1 MEESK
6 MVMEKARPGLEAL
19 SQLAPRLNKATDLY
33 MTELKEIEAELSKL
47 NLGIEVELSLS
58 NWIQAGSSKTEWD
71 DAGEPLGVFYH
82 AWTLGY
88 GKDHRGNWCFLVREY
103 KVRADDP
110 HDVVEEDAT
119 PLLQASRDLRI
130 AAAEKIPGLLKTIEQ
145 HVKKKIEVLTMV
157 SDTKG
162 KGPSVAPPVP
172 VIKR

>member
-1 MEESK
+1 M
-6 MVMEKARPGLEAL
+6 
-19 SQLAPRLNKATDLY
+19 
-33 MTELKEIEAELSKL
+33 
-47 NLGIEVELSLS
+47 
-58 NWIQAGSSKTEWD
+58 
-71 DAGEPLGVFYH
+71 
-82 AWTLGY
+82 
-88 GKDHRGNWCFLVREY
+88 
-103 KVRADDP
+103 RADDP

>member
-1 MEESK
+1 

-110 HDVVEEDAT
+110 
-119 PLLQASRDLRI
+119 LLQASRDLRI